1 MIPHSK
7 TAAPM
12 GSNIGN
18 GGIDISK
25 AVVAQKYSI
34 PTEIA
39 TGEYAA
45 NKLASRFRLSISTAR
60 VICHLAG
67 IGGSAG

>member
-1 MIPHSK
+1 MNLHSK

-12 GSNIGN
+12 GSIIGN
-18 GGIDISK
+18 GGIDTSQ
-25 AVVAQKYSI
+25 AVVAQKYSF

-45 NKLASRFRLSISTAR
+45 SKLASRFRLSLSTAR
-60 VICHLAG
+60 VVAHLSG
-67 IGGSAG
+67 LGGVQ